1 MQLTNEEK
9 INIVTQHIRGIVT
22 NIYSLQ
28 VSLII
33 EQAVESPNQSNI
45 DRLTLEIAQE
55 NLRHDA
61 LMSELESLQS

>member
-9 INIVTQHIRGIVT
+9 INIITQHIRGIVT

-33 EQAVESPNQSNI
+33 EQAVDSPNQINI

>member
-1 MQLTNEEK
+1 MELTNEEK

-33 EQAVESPNQSNI
+33 EQAVDIPNQTNI

-61 LMSELESLQS
+61 LMSELESLRS